1 MSRLFLLRFSFL
13 SIKQLVNSKVNI
25 IINLSIFVV
34 VFALSASFISILFE
48 NRIEKLETKI
58 TRNEVNQILYTK
70 WLNRSPKIL
79 NQIDNV
85 YRNRKDEILFQLMIT
100 ALPDDDNE
108 NYSAIISNREQY
120 HNYYYFLADFAK
132 INFKNMDLALTD
144 ALLLSSSDE
153 DIFLIEEQKLIFFNL
168 ITKYDKNRFA
178 RIKYQDNKDTETWT
192 KTQDYYKGFDKFN
205 KINSEII
212 EQQKFFFLNFGSQ
225 FFSKK
230 KKFYN
235 DQNYSNLVE
244 INEFGKLETM
254 FIFVAFIIQFLI
266 FVILQIFEV
275 TVERERRNEKS

>member
-1 MSRLFLLRFSFL
+1 MSRLFLLRLSFL

-25 IINLSIFVV
+25 IINLSIFVI

-70 WLNRSPKIL
+70 WLNRTPKII

-100 ALPDDDNE
+100 ALPDDDND
-108 NYSAIISNREQY
+108 NYSTIISNREQY
-120 HNYYYFLADFAK
+120 HNYYYFLADFVK
-132 INFKNMDLALTD
+132 INFKNMDLALID

-153 DIFLIEEQKLIFFNL
+153 DILLVEEQKLIFFKL
-168 ITKYDKNRFA
+168 ISKYDKNRFS
-178 RIKYQDNKDTETWT
+178 RIKYEDNKDTETWT

-205 KINSEII
+205 KINSEIVE
-212 EQQKFFFLNFGSQ
+212 EQKIFFLNFGSQ

-235 DQNYSNLVE
+235 DQNYSNLEE
-244 INEFGKLETM
+244 INAFAKLETM
-254 FIFVAFIIQFLI
+254 FILVAFVIQFLI
-266 FVILQIFEV
+266 FIILQIFEV

>member
-1 MSRLFLLRFSFL
+1 MSRLFLLRLSFL

-25 IINLSIFVV
+25 IINLSIFVI

-70 WLNRSPKIL
+70 WLNRTPKII

-100 ALPDDDNE
+100 ALPDDDND
-108 NYSAIISNREQY
+108 NYSTIISNREQY
-120 HNYYYFLADFAK
+120 HNYYYFLADFVK
-132 INFKNMDLALTD
+132 INFKNMDLALID

-153 DIFLIEEQKLIFFNL
+153 DILLVEEQKLIFFKL
-168 ITKYDKNRFA
+168 ISKYDKNRFSC
-178 RIKYQDNKDTETWT
+178 IKYEDNKDTETWT

-205 KINSEII
+205 KINSEIVE
-212 EQQKFFFLNFGSQ
+212 EQKIFFLNFGSQ

-235 DQNYSNLVE
+235 DQNYSNLEE
-244 INEFGKLETM
+244 INAFAKLETM
-254 FIFVAFIIQFLI
+254 FILVAFVIQFLI
-266 FVILQIFEV
+266 FIILQIFEV

>member
-1 MSRLFLLRFSFL
+1 MSRLFLLRLSFL

-25 IINLSIFVV
+25 IINLSIFVII
-34 VFALSASFISILFE
+34 FALSASFISILFE

-70 WLNRSPKIL
+70 WLNRTPKII

-100 ALPDDDNE
+100 ALPDDDND
-108 NYSAIISNREQY
+108 NYSTIISNREQY
-120 HNYYYFLADFAK
+120 HNYYYFLADFVK
-132 INFKNMDLALTD
+132 INFKNMDLALID

-153 DIFLIEEQKLIFFNL
+153 DILLVEEQKLIFFKL
-168 ITKYDKNRFA
+168 ISKYDKNRFS
-178 RIKYQDNKDTETWT
+178 RIKYEDNKDTETWT

-205 KINSEII
+205 KINSEIVE
-212 EQQKFFFLNFGSQ
+212 EQKIFFLNFGSQ

-235 DQNYSNLVE
+235 DQNYSNLEE
-244 INEFGKLETM
+244 INAFAKLETM
-254 FIFVAFIIQFLI
+254 FILVAFVIQFLI
-266 FVILQIFEV
+266 FIILQIFEV

>member
-13 SIKQLVNSKVNI
+13 SIKQLVNSKINI

-34 VFALSASFISILFE
+34 VFALTASFISILFE

-70 WLNRSPKIL
+70 WLNRSPKII

-85 YRNRKDEILFQLMIT
+85 YRNRKDETLFQLMIT
-100 ALPDDDNE
+100 ALPDDDND
-108 NYSAIISNREQY
+108 NYSTIISNREQFL
-120 HNYYYFLADFAK
+120 NYYYFLADFVK

-153 DIFLIEEQKLIFFNL
+153 DILLIEKQKSIFFNL
-168 ITKYDKNRFA
+168 ISKYDKNRFA
-178 RIKYQDNKDTETWT
+178 RIKYQESKDTETWT

-205 KINSEII
+205 KINAEIV
-212 EQQKFFFLNFGSQ
+212 EEQKFFFLNFGSQ

-235 DQNYSNLVE
+235 DQNYLNLKE

-254 FIFVAFIIQFLI
+254 FIFFAFIIQFLI
-266 FVILQIFEV
+266 FIILQIFEV
-275 TVERERRNEKS
+275 TVERARNNEKS

>member
-13 SIKQLVNSKVNI
+13 SIKQLVNSKTNL

-34 VFALSASFISILFE
+34 VFALTASFISILFE

-70 WLNRSPKIL
+70 WLNRSPKII

-85 YRNRKDEILFQLMIT
+85 YRNRKDETLFQLMIT
-100 ALPDDDNE
+100 ALPDDDND
-108 NYSAIISNREQY
+108 NYSTIISNREQFL
-120 HNYYYFLADFAK
+120 NYYYFLADFVK

-153 DIFLIEEQKLIFFNL
+153 DILLIEKQKLIFFNL
-168 ITKYDKNRFA
+168 ISKYDKNRFA
-178 RIKYQDNKDTETWT
+178 RIKYQESKDTETWT

-205 KINSEII
+205 KINAEIV
-212 EQQKFFFLNFGSQ
+212 EEQKFFFLNFGSQ

-235 DQNYSNLVE
+235 DQNYLNLKE

-254 FIFVAFIIQFLI
+254 FILFAFIIQFLI
-266 FVILQIFEV
+266 FIILQIFEV
-275 TVERERRNEKS
+275 TVERARSNEKS

>member
-1 MSRLFLLRFSFL
+1 MSRLFLLRLSFL

-25 IINLSIFVV
+25 IINLSIFVI

-70 WLNRSPKIL
+70 WLNRTPKII

-100 ALPDDDNE
+100 ALPDDDND
-108 NYSAIISNREQY
+108 NYSTIISNREQY
-120 HNYYYFLADFAK
+120 HNYYYFLADFVK
-132 INFKNMDLALTD
+132 INFKNMDLALID

-153 DIFLIEEQKLIFFNL
+153 DILLVEEQKLIFFKL
-168 ITKYDKNRFA
+168 ISKYDKNRFS
-178 RIKYQDNKDTETWT
+178 RIKYEDNKDTETWT

-205 KINSEII
+205 KINSEIVE
-212 EQQKFFFLNFGSQ
+212 EQKIFFLNFGSQ

-235 DQNYSNLVE
+235 DQNYSNLEE
-244 INEFGKLETM
+244 INAFAKLETM
-254 FIFVAFIIQFLI
+254 FILVAFVIQFLI
-266 FVILQIFEV
+266 FIILQIFEV
-275 TVERERRNEKS
+275 TVEGERRNEKS